1 MSGLV
6 SVITPAYRAQ
16 GFIARAVQSVVAQTY
31 TNWEMI
37 IIADDEEDY
46 KNLLNALGISPTVRL
61 IVNGEKIIF
70 QKGSLE
76 GTFNYLT
83 PLENTCSMFYA
94 FKRPLKEALVLG
106 VVLGAATFFTF
117 GILGIA
123 IAILYYVLN
132 KTLTIGFTDLGGRM
146 SEIPFKR
153 SVIEGQVID
162 EAEAARVCDIVQRL
176 VDARRECTLAGA

>member
-1 MSGLV
+1 MNAFVIKSWSASDQPDGDGNYVNINGRAGGLV
-6 SVITPAYRAQ
+6 S
-16 GFIARAVQSVVAQTY
+16 
-31 TNWEMI
+31 WML
-37 IIADDEEDY
+37 
-46 KNLLNALGISPTVRL
+46 NLLDISPTVHMTVRAD
-61 IVNGEKIIF
+61 KIIF

-76 GTFNYLT
+76 GSLHFLT

-94 FKRPLKEALVLG
+94 LKRPLKEAVILG
-106 VVLGAATFFTF
+106 IVLGAATFFTF

-132 KTLTIGFTDLGGRM
+132 KTLTIGFTDTGGRV

-153 SVIEGQVID
+153 SVIEGQAID

-176 VDARRECTLAGA
+176 VDARRERALATA

>member
-1 MSGLV
+1 MAATAFVIKSWSASSNPDADQNYVNILGRAGGLV
-6 SVITPAYRAQ
+6 T
-16 GFIARAVQSVVAQTY
+16 
-31 TNWEMI
+31 W
-37 IIADDEEDY
+37 
-46 KNLLNALGISPTVRL
+46 LLNALGISPTVRL

>member
-1 MSGLV
+1 MNAFVIKSWSASDQPDGDGNYVNIIGRAGGLV
-6 SVITPAYRAQ
+6 S
-16 GFIARAVQSVVAQTY
+16 
-31 TNWEMI
+31 WLL
-37 IIADDEEDY
+37 
-46 KNLLNALGISPTVRL
+46 NLLDISPTVHMTVRADK
-61 IVNGEKIIF
+61 IVF

-76 GTFNYLT
+76 GSLHFLT

-94 FKRPLKEALVLG
+94 LKRPLKEAVILG
-106 VVLGAATFFTF
+106 IVLGAATFFTF

-132 KTLTIGFTDLGGRM
+132 KTLTIGFTDTGGRV

-153 SVIEGQVID
+153 SVIEGQAID

-176 VDARRECTLAGA
+176 VDARRERALATA

>member
-1 MSGLV
+1 MNAFVIKSWSAADQPDAAGNYVNINGRAGGLV
-6 SVITPAYRAQ
+6 S
-16 GFIARAVQSVVAQTY
+16 
-31 TNWEMI
+31 WLL
-37 IIADDEEDY
+37 
-46 KNLLNALGISPTVRL
+46 NLLDISPTVHMTVRAD
-61 IVNGEKIIF
+61 KIIF

-76 GTFNYLT
+76 GSLHFLT

-94 FKRPLKEALVLG
+94 LKRPLKEAVILGIVLG
-106 VVLGAATFFTF
+106 VATFFTF

-123 IAILYYVLN
+123 VAILYYVLN
-132 KTLTIGFTDLGGRM
+132 KTLTIGFTDTGGRL

-176 VDARRECTLAGA
+176 VDARRERALTPA

>member
-1 MSGLV
+1 MSATAFVIKSWFASSTPDLEQNYVSISGRAGGL
-6 SVITPAYRAQ
+6 
-16 GFIARAVQSVVAQTY
+16 IA
-31 TNWEMI
+31 W
-37 IIADDEEDY
+37 
-46 KNLLNALGISPTVRL
+46 LLNLLGISPTVRL
-61 IVNGEKIIF
+61 TVRADKIVF

-76 GTFNYLT
+76 GTLNYLT

-106 VVLGAATFFTF
+106 LILGAATFFTF

-132 KTLTIGFTDLGGRM
+132 KTLTIGFTDVGGRM

-153 SVIEGQVID
+153 SVIEGRVID
-162 EAEAARVCDIVQRL
+162 EQEAARVCGIIQQL
-176 VDARRECTLAGA
+176 VDTHRVHSLAPM

>member
-1 MSGLV
+1 MAATAFVIKSWSASSNPDADQNYVNISGRAGGLV
-6 SVITPAYRAQ
+6 A
-16 GFIARAVQSVVAQTY
+16 
-31 TNWEMI
+31 W
-37 IIADDEEDY
+37 
-46 KNLLNALGISPTVRL
+46 LLNALGISPTVRL
-61 IVNGEKIIF
+61 IVSGEKIIF

-76 GTFNYLT
+76 GTLNFLT

-94 FKRPLKEALVLG
+94 FKRPLKEAIVLG
-106 VVLGAATFFTF
+106 IVLGLATFFTF

-132 KTLTIGFTDLGGRM
+132 KTLTIGFTDMGGRM

-176 VDARRECTLAGA
+176 VDARRECTLARV